1 MHTPTAEQAA
11 IIEAARTTQDN
22 IIINALAGAAKTTS
36 LEMICH
42 AVTGIPILSLA
53 FNKRIAEE
61 MTKRLPSHVEVRTL
75 NALGHRVWM
84 QAINKKLIVSTNKM
98 HSIVRA
104 IIDELPRHAREE
116 AYEDI
121 ADTLKWLRF
130 AKRDGA
136 IPPQWAGIG
145 RAIVEWEDWLESY
158 DEEPTQ
164 LQVSIIEQ
172 AMTASIRNAYA
183 GEIDFDDQIYMPVCF
198 GGTWPKFPL
207 VMCDEVQDLSPINH
221 VMLEKLVHKRI
232 IVVGDPWQSI
242 YGFRG
247 SVQNGMEALRE
258 KFNMRELTLSTTFR
272 VPKLGVERAWFRVP
286 HMRAPDWAAEGRIER
301 LESWEANDVQEGASI
316 VCRNN
321 APLFSCALR
330 LIKSGRSIKLVGMD
344 IGPGLVRIMKKLGP
358 PTLSSRAI
366 SDALELWLQREIARA
381 KRPETVYERYECLR
395 VLACREDCRD
405 LGQAIAFAEALF
417 KQDGPIQ
424 LLSGHKAKGME
435 WNTVYHLDPW
445 RIPSKFAREGTEEW
459 EQEMNV
465 RYVIET
471 RFKENLFLVNLEDM
485 RND

>member
-1 MHTPTAEQAA
+1 MHPPTPEQAA
-11 IIEAARTTQDN
+11 IIEAAKGTQDN
-22 IIINALAGAAKTTS
+22 IIINALAGSAKTTT

-42 AVTGIPILSLA
+42 AITGIPILSLA
-53 FNKRIAEE
+53 FNKRIADE
-61 MTKRLPSHVEVRTL
+61 MAKRLPSHVEVRTL
-75 NALGHRVWM
+75 NALGHRVWA
-84 QAINKKLIVSTNKM
+84 QATNKRLIVNTNKM
-98 HSIVRA
+98 HSIVKG
-104 IIDELPRHAREE
+104 IIDELPRSVREE

-130 AKRDGA
+130 AKRDGY
-136 IPPQWAGIG
+136 IPSKWAGLG
-145 RAIVEWEDWLESY
+145 HALVEQADWYDQY
-158 DEEPTQ
+158 DEEPTR
-164 LQVSIIEQ
+164 LQQDIIEQ
-172 AMTASIRNAYA
+172 ALSASIRNAYA
-183 GEIDFDDQIYMPVCF
+183 GEIDFDDQLYMPVCF

-221 VMLEKLVHKRI
+221 VMLEKLVHKRV

-247 SVQNGMEALRE
+247 SVSNGMEALRV

-286 HMRAPDWAAEGRIER
+286 HMRAPNSQIDGHIEVLEDWDSGVVEDYSAI
-301 LESWEANDVQEGASI
+301 I
-316 VCRNN
+316 CRNN

-330 LIKSGRSIKLVGMD
+330 LIKSGRAIKLVGMD
-344 IGPGLVRIMKKLGP
+344 IGPGLVRVMKKLGP
-358 PTLSSRAI
+358 ATLGRCGI
-366 SDALELWLQREIARA
+366 EDALEAWLKREIARA
-381 KRPETVYERYECLR
+381 KRVETVYERYECLR

-424 LLSGHKAKGME
+424 LLSGHKAKGLE
-435 WNTVYHLDPW
+435 WKTVYHLDPW
-445 RIPSKFAREGTEEW
+445 RIPSKFAKEGTEEY

-471 RFKENLFLVNLEDM
+471 RFKENLYLMNLEDM
-485 RND
+485 I